1 VIKYLSQSYDAL
13 DSHLK
18 SLAKTG
24 TIYSTKHKP
33 PISKDMEILYQ
44 KGQLGNNTPESLAQ
58 AVWFYTMFYFGRRG
72 RENRREMT
80 VDYLIL
86 PQNIKCYGARYLER
100 EYGTK
105 NHAGGF
111 RNNEDNSL
119 SVMSKWPTNSERCP
133 VRCIKTYLAKRNPE
147 CESLW

>member
-1 VIKYLSQSYDAL
+1 MSQPYDAL

-24 TIYSTKHKP
+24 TISSTKHKP
-33 PISKDMEILYQ
+33 PISKEDMEILYQ
-44 KGQLGNNTPESLAQ
+44 KGQLGNNTPESLVQ

-86 PQNIKCYGARYLER
+86 LQNIKWYGVRYLER
-100 EYGTK
+100 EHGTK
-105 NHAGGF
+105 NHAGG
-111 RNNEDNSL
+111 L
-119 SVMSKWPTNSERCP
+119 QCP
-133 VRCIKTYLAKRNPE
+133 NA
-147 CESLW
+147 